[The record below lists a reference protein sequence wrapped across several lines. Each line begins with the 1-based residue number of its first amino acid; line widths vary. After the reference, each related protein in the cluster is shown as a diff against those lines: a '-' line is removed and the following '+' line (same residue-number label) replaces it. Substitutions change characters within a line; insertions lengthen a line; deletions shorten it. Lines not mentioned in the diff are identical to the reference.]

1 MILNPFS
8 QHFNTPR
15 WVVLVIDILIVFI
28 SYILSNF
35 ILNSF
40 LNTFSVEKLVYKLPF
55 ITLIYTLCFLYF
67 KTYKGIV
74 RKTGLKDAENVFV
87 SNTTAFLILF
97 FISFIY
103 RQFLENKLNLPNL
116 SLTFR
121 MSYSVIFVHL
131 FITTVAMVIARLYYK
146 WIYDYFF
153 SKNKV
158 VQRVFI
164 YGAGDSGLITRDI
177 LQNDTQYNN
186 KVIGFIDD
194 NQSKIGTFIDG
205 LKIYSINDIDEKFI
219 DRNDIS
225 EIIISIQNIK
235 TNQLLNL
242 SKSLEDLNV
251 NIKII
256 PPISNWIDGT
266 YKPNQIKQLKI
277 EDLLGRESIKLKNP
291 IINENIKGKRVLV
304 TGAAGSIGSEIS
316 RQIAMM
322 DFDQLILIDQ
332 AESALYDIQQS
343 LKNEISEE
351 KQKRIDYIVSSVR
364 DNKRMRSLFDKYHPQ
379 VIFHA
384 AAYKHVPLMEKFP
397 YEAINTNIYGTKIIA
412 DLASE
417 FNSEKFVMVSTDKA
431 VNPTNVM
438 GATKRVAEIY
448 VNCINESSKT
458 NYIVTRFGNV
468 LGSNGSVIPLFKRQL
483 ENGGPLT
490 VTHPDITR
498 FFMTIPEACQLV
510 LEAAIMGKGGEIFVF
525 DMGES
530 MKIIDLAKRMI
541 RLSGYKYPE
550 EIDIKIVGLRPGE
563 KIYEELLANDENTV
577 KTHHEKIMIAKVNTQ
592 KCHDNKKL
600 IEELC
605 LMSSTIEKHEQV
617 MGLVAKIKE
626 IVPEFISQ
634 NSEYE
639 KLDNIT
645 YEK

>member
-1 MILNPFS
+1 
-8 QHFNTPR
+8 
-15 WVVLVIDILIVFI
+15 
-28 SYILSNF
+28 
-35 ILNSF
+35 
-40 LNTFSVEKLVYKLPF
+40 
-55 ITLIYTLCFLYF
+55 
-67 KTYKGIV
+67 
-74 RKTGLKDAENVFV
+74 
-87 SNTTAFLILF
+87 
-97 FISFIY
+97 
-103 RQFLENKLNLPNL
+103 
-116 SLTFR
+116 
-121 MSYSVIFVHL
+121 
-131 FITTVAMVIARLYYK
+131 MVIARLYYK

-158 VQRVFI
+158 AQKILI
-164 YGAGDSGLITRDI
+164 YGAGDSGLITRNI
-177 LQNDTQYNN
+177 LQNDTQHNY

-205 LKIYSINDIDEKFI
+205 VKIYSIHDIDDKFI

-235 TNQLLNL
+235 TNQMLHL

-291 IINENIKGKRVLV
+291 IINENIKGKRILV

-316 RQIAMM
+316 KQIAIM

-332 AESALYDIQQS
+332 AESALYDVQQS

-364 DNKRMRSLFDKYHPQ
+364 DHNRMLSLFDKYHPQ

-397 YEAINTNIYGTKIIA
+397 YEAINTNICGTKIIA
-412 DLASE
+412 DLANE
-417 FNSEKFVMVSTDKA
+417 FDAEKFVMVSTDKA

-438 GATKRVAEIY
+438 GATKRAAEIY
-448 VNCINESSKT
+448 VNCINEISKT

-577 KTHHEKIMIAKVNTQ
+577 KTHHEKIMIAKVNTY
-592 KCHDNKKL
+592 KCKDNKKL

-617 MGLVAKIKE
+617 MNLVAKIKE

-634 NSEYE
+634 NSEFE

>member
-1 MILNPFS
+1 MLI
-8 QHFNTPR
+8 
-15 WVVLVIDILIVFI
+15 IDILIVFI
-28 SYILSNF
+28 SYITSNF

-40 LNTFSVEKLVYKLPF
+40 LNTFSLEKLLFKLPIVVILYLICF
-55 ITLIYTLCFLYF
+55 IYF

-74 RKTGLKDAENVFV
+74 KKTGLKDAENVFI
-87 SNTTAFLILF
+87 SNISAFLILLL
-97 FISFIY
+97 ISFIF
-103 RQFLENKLNLPNL
+103 RKFIESGSQETNTASFL
-116 SLTFR
+116 FR

-131 FITTVAMVIARLYYK
+131 FITTVIMVVARLYYK

-153 SKNKV
+153 SKNIGIEKV
-158 VQRVFI
+158 LI
-164 YGAGDSGLITRDI
+164 YGAGDSGYITRDI
-177 LQNDTQYNN
+177 LQNDTQYNI

-194 NQSKIGTFIDG
+194 NPSKIGKIVDG
-205 LKIYSINDIDEKFI
+205 VKIYSINDITKQFVEK
-219 DRNDIS
+219 NDIS
-225 EIIISIQNIK
+225 EIIISIQNIR

-242 SKSLEDLNV
+242 SKSIEDLPV
-251 NIKII
+251 KIKII
-256 PPISNWIDGT
+256 PPISKWIDGT
-266 YKPNQIKQLKI
+266 YKSKQIKELKI
-277 EDLLGRESIKLKNP
+277 EDLLGRESIKLDNP
-291 IINENIKGKRVLV
+291 IINQNLKGKKVLI
-304 TGAAGSIGSEIS
+304 TGAAGSIGSEIA
-316 RQIAMM
+316 RQIAVM
-322 DFDQLILIDQ
+322 DIEQLVLIDQ
-332 AESALYDIQQS
+332 AESALYDIQQT
-343 LKNEISEE
+343 LKNKISEE
-351 KQKRIDYIVSSVR
+351 KQNKIHYIVSSVR
-364 DNKRMRSLFDKYHPQ
+364 DQKRMFSLFNKYRPQ

-412 DLASE
+412 DLANE
-417 FNSEKFVMVSTDKA
+417 FEAEKFVMVSTDKA

-448 VNCINESSKT
+448 VNCISKVSKT

-483 ENGGPLT
+483 DHGGPLT

-563 KIYEELLANDENTV
+563 KIYEELLATDENTI
-577 KTHHEKIMIAKVNTQ
+577 KTHHEKIMIAKVNTD
-592 KCHDNKKL
+592 KCDKNKVL

-605 LMSSTIEKHEQV
+605 LMSSQIEKHEHV
-617 MGLVAKIKE
+617 INLVALIKE
-626 IVPEFISQ
+626 IVPEFKSK
-634 NSEYE
+634 NSEFE
-639 KLDNIT
+639 KLDNLT

>member
-1 MILNPFS
+1 MNPFS

-158 VQRVFI
+158 VQRVLI

>member
-1 MILNPFS
+1 M
-8 QHFNTPR
+8 
-15 WVVLVIDILIVFI
+15 IDILIVLV
-28 SYILSNF
+28 SYIVSNF

-40 LNTFSVEKLVYKLPF
+40 LDTFSVERLFYKLPF
-55 ITLIYTLCFLYF
+55 ITFVYALCFIYF
-67 KTYKGIV
+67 KTYKGV
-74 RKTGLKDAENVFV
+74 VKKTGLKDAENVFV
-87 SNTTAFLILF
+87 SNATAFLILF
-97 FISFIY
+97 FISFVF
-103 RQFLENKLNLPNL
+103 RQIIEQNLPDTSGL
-116 SLTFR
+116 MYVFR

-131 FITTVAMVIARLYYK
+131 FITTVIMVIARLYYK

-153 SKNKV
+153 SKNKA
-158 VQRVFI
+158 VQRILI

-177 LQNDTQYNN
+177 LQNDTQFNY

-194 NQSKIGTFIDG
+194 NTSKVGTFIDG
-205 LKIYSINDIDEKFI
+205 VKIYSIHDITEKFI
-219 DRNDIS
+219 DRNDIT
-225 EIIISIQNIK
+225 EVIISIQNIK
-235 TNQLLNL
+235 TNQLLKL
-242 SKSLEDLNV
+242 SKSVEDLPV
-251 NIKII
+251 KIKII

-266 YKPNQIKQLKI
+266 YKPAQIKQLKI
-277 EDLLGRESIKLKNP
+277 EDLLGRESIQLNNH
-291 IINENIKGKRVLV
+291 IINKEIKGKIVLV

-322 DFDQLILIDQ
+322 DFDQLILIDH
-332 AESALYDIQQS
+332 AESALYDIQQY
-343 LKNEISEE
+343 LKNDLSED
-351 KQKRIDYIVSSVR
+351 KQNRIDYIVSSVR
-364 DNKRMRSLFDKYHPQ
+364 DRKRMLSLFDKYRPQ
-379 VIFHA
+379 IIFHA

-397 YEAINTNIYGTKIIA
+397 YEAINTNVYGTKIVA
-412 DLASE
+412 DLAND
-417 FNSEKFVMVSTDKA
+417 FGAEKFVMVSTDKA

-448 VNCINESSKT
+448 VNCINEKSKT

-483 ENGGPLT
+483 EYGGPLT

-563 KIYEELLANDENTV
+563 KIYEELLANGENTV
-577 KTHHEKIMIAKVNTQ
+577 KTHHEKIMIAKVNTA
-592 KCHDNKKL
+592 KCQNNKQL

-605 LMSSTIEKHEQV
+605 IMSSTIEKHEQV
-617 MGLVAKIKE
+617 LELVAKIKE

-634 NSEYE
+634 NSEFE
-639 KLDNIT
+639 KLDNVVVT
-645 YEK
+645 S

>member
-1 MILNPFS
+1 M
-8 QHFNTPR
+8 
-15 WVVLVIDILIVFI
+15 IDILIVLV
-28 SYILSNF
+28 SYIISNF

-40 LNTFSVEKLVYKLPF
+40 LDTFSIERLFYKLPF
-55 ITLIYTLCFLYF
+55 ITLVYALCFIYF
-67 KTYKGIV
+67 KTYKGV
-74 RKTGLKDAENVFV
+74 VKKTGLKDAENVFV
-87 SNTTAFLILF
+87 SNATGFLILF
-97 FISFIY
+97 FISFVF
-103 RQFLENKLNLPNL
+103 RQFIEQNLPETSGL
-116 SLTFR
+116 IYVFR

-131 FITTVAMVIARLYYK
+131 FITTVIMVIARLYYK

-153 SKNKV
+153 SKNKA
-158 VQRVFI
+158 VQRILI

-177 LQNDTQYNN
+177 LHNDTQFNY

-194 NQSKIGTFIDG
+194 NISKVGTFIDG
-205 LKIYSINDIDEKFI
+205 VKIYSIHDINEKFI
-219 DRNDIS
+219 DKHEIT

-235 TNQLLNL
+235 TNQLLKL
-242 SKSLEDLNV
+242 SKSIEELPV
-251 NIKII
+251 KIKII

-266 YKPNQIKQLKI
+266 YKPAQIKQLKI
-277 EDLLGRESIKLKNP
+277 EDLLGRESIQLNNP
-291 IINENIKGKRVLV
+291 IINKEIKGKIVLV

-322 DFDQLILIDQ
+322 DFDQLILIDH
-332 AESALYDIQQS
+332 AESALYDIQQY
-343 LKNEISEE
+343 LKNDLSDD
-351 KQKRIDYIVSSVR
+351 KQNRIDYIVSSVR
-364 DNKRMRSLFDKYHPQ
+364 DRKRMLSLFDKYRPQ
-379 VIFHA
+379 IIFHA

-397 YEAINTNIYGTKIIA
+397 YEAINTNVYGTKIIA
-412 DLASE
+412 DLAND
-417 FNSEKFVMVSTDKA
+417 FGAEKFVMVSTDKA

-448 VNCINESSKT
+448 VNCINEKSKT

-483 ENGGPLT
+483 EHGGPLT

-563 KIYEELLANDENTV
+563 KIYEELLANDENTI
-577 KTHHEKIMIAKVNTQ
+577 KTHHEKIMIAKVNTN
-592 KCHDNKKL
+592 KCQNNKKL

-605 LMSSTIEKHEQV
+605 LLSSSIEKHEQV
-617 MGLVAKIKE
+617 MHLVAKIKE
-626 IVPEFISQ
+626 IVPEFKSQ
-634 NSEYE
+634 NSEFE
-639 KLDNIT
+639 KLDNLI

>member
-1 MILNPFS
+1 
-8 QHFNTPR
+8 
-15 WVVLVIDILIVFI
+15 
-28 SYILSNF
+28 
-35 ILNSF
+35 LNSF
-40 LNTFSVEKLVYKLPF
+40 LNTFSIEKLVYKLPF
-55 ITLIYTLCFLYF
+55 ITLVYFFCFIYF
-67 KTYKGIV
+67 KTYKGVV

-103 RQFLENKLNLPNL
+103 RQFLEHNL
-116 SLTFR
+116 SSSSALSSTFR

-131 FITTVAMVIARLYYK
+131 FISTVAMVIARLYYK

-158 VQRVFI
+158 AQKVLI

-177 LQNDTQYNN
+177 LQNETQHNY
-186 KVIGFIDD
+186 KIIGFIDD

-205 LKIYSINDIDEKFI
+205 VKIYSIHNIDDKFV

-235 TNQLLNL
+235 TNQMLHL

-291 IINENIKGKRVLV
+291 IINENIKGKKILV

-316 RQIAMM
+316 KQIAMM

-332 AESALYDIQQS
+332 AESALYDVQQS

-364 DNKRMRSLFDKYHPQ
+364 DHNRMLSLFDKYHPQ

-397 YEAINTNIYGTKIIA
+397 YEAINTNICGTKIIA
-412 DLASE
+412 DLANE
-417 FNSEKFVMVSTDKA
+417 FRAEKFVMVSTDKA

-438 GATKRVAEIY
+438 GATKRAAEIY
-448 VNCINESSKT
+448 VNCINEISKT

-577 KTHHEKIMIAKVNTQ
+577 KTHHEKIMIAKVNTH
-592 KCHDNKKL
+592 KCQDNQKL

-605 LMSSTIEKHEQV
+605 LMSSTIEKQEEV
-617 MGLVAKIKE
+617 MDLVAKIKE

-634 NSEYE
+634 NSEFE
-639 KLDNIT
+639 KLDNMT

>member
-1 MILNPFS
+1 MNPFS

-15 WVVLVIDILIVFI
+15 WVVLVIDIIIVFL
-28 SYILSNF
+28 SYIVSNF

-55 ITLIYTLCFLYF
+55 ITLVYFFCFIYF
-67 KTYKGIV
+67 KTYKGVV

-103 RQFLENKLNLPNL
+103 RQFLEHNLPGSSAL
-116 SLTFR
+116 SSTFR

-131 FITTVAMVIARLYYK
+131 FISTVAMVIARLYYK

-158 VQRVFI
+158 AQKVLI

-177 LQNDTQYNN
+177 LQNDTQHNY

-205 LKIYSINDIDEKFI
+205 VKIYSIQDIDDKFI

-235 TNQLLNL
+235 TNQMLHL

-291 IINENIKGKRVLV
+291 IINENIKGKKILV

-316 RQIAMM
+316 KQIAIM

-332 AESALYDIQQS
+332 AESALYDVQQS

-351 KQKRIDYIVSSVR
+351 KQKRIDYIVSSVK
-364 DNKRMRSLFDKYHPQ
+364 DYNRMRSLFDKYHPQ

-412 DLASE
+412 DLANE
-417 FNSEKFVMVSTDKA
+417 FRAEKFVMVSTDKA

-438 GATKRVAEIY
+438 GATKRAAEIY
-448 VNCINESSKT
+448 VNCINEISKT

-577 KTHHEKIMIAKVNTQ
+577 KTHHEKIMIAKVNTY
-592 KCHDNKKL
+592 KCKDNKKL

-617 MGLVAKIKE
+617 MNLVAKIKE

-634 NSEYE
+634 NSEFE

>member
-1 MILNPFS
+1 MNPFNL
-8 QHFNTPR
+8 HFNTPR
-15 WVVLVIDILIVFI
+15 WVVLVIDICIVFI
-28 SYILSNF
+28 SYIISNF

-55 ITLIYTLCFLYF
+55 ITFVYTICFLYF

-74 RKTGLKDAENVFV
+74 KKTGLKDAENVFV

-97 FISFIY
+97 FISFVY
-103 RQFLENKLNLPNL
+103 RQLIESNISENTIT
-116 SLTFR
+116 SYVFR

-131 FITTVAMVIARLYYK
+131 FISTVVMVIARLYYK

-153 SKNKV
+153 SKNKA
-158 VQRVFI
+158 QQKILI

-177 LQNDTQYNN
+177 LQNDTQFNY
-186 KVIGFIDD
+186 KVVGFIDD
-194 NQSKIGTFIDG
+194 KPSKIGTFIDG
-205 LKIYSINDIDEKFI
+205 VKIYSINDIDNKFI
-219 DRNDIS
+219 ERNDIS

-266 YKPNQIKQLKI
+266 YKPAQIKQLKI

-291 IINENIKGKRVLV
+291 IINENVQGKVILV

-316 RQIAMM
+316 RQLAMM
-322 DFDQLILIDQ
+322 DFAQLILIDQ
-332 AESALYDIQQS
+332 AESALYDVQQS

-351 KQKRIDYIVSSVR
+351 KQNRIDYIVSSVR
-364 DNKRMRSLFDKYHPQ
+364 DRKRMLSLFDKYHPQ
-379 VIFHA
+379 IIFHA
-384 AAYKHVPLMEKFP
+384 AAYKHVPLMERFP

-412 DLASE
+412 DLANE
-417 FNSEKFVMVSTDKA
+417 FGAEKFVMVSTDKA

-448 VNCINESSKT
+448 INCTNEKSKT

-541 RLSGYKYPE
+541 RLSGFKYPE

-577 KTHHEKIMIAKVNTQ
+577 KTHHEKIMIAKVNTN
-592 KCHDNKKL
+592 KCQDNKKL

-617 MGLVAKIKE
+617 MHLVAKIKE
-626 IVPEFISQ
+626 IVPEFKSQ
-634 NSEYE
+634 NSEFE
-639 KLDNIT
+639 KLDNLI

>member
-1 MILNPFS
+1 MNPFS

-15 WVVLVIDILIVFI
+15 WVVLVIDIIIVFI
-28 SYILSNF
+28 SYIISNF

-40 LNTFSVEKLVYKLPF
+40 LNTFSVERLFYKLPF
-55 ITLIYTLCFLYF
+55 ITFVYALCFIYF
-67 KTYKGIV
+67 KTYKGV
-74 RKTGLKDAENVFV
+74 VKKTGLKDAENVFV
-87 SNTTAFLILF
+87 SNATAFLILF
-97 FISFIY
+97 FISFVF
-103 RQFLENKLNLPNL
+103 RQIIEQNLPDTSGL
-116 SLTFR
+116 MYVFR

-131 FITTVAMVIARLYYK
+131 FITTVIMVIARLYYK

-153 SKNKV
+153 SKNKA
-158 VQRVFI
+158 VQRILI

-177 LQNDTQYNN
+177 LQNDTQFNY

-194 NQSKIGTFIDG
+194 NTSKVGTFIDG
-205 LKIYSINDIDEKFI
+205 VKIYSINDITEKFI
-219 DRNDIS
+219 DRNDIT
-225 EIIISIQNIK
+225 EVIISIQNIK
-235 TNQLLNL
+235 TNQLLKL
-242 SKSLEDLNV
+242 SKSVEDLPV
-251 NIKII
+251 KIKII

-266 YKPNQIKQLKI
+266 YQPAQIKQLKI
-277 EDLLGRESIKLKNP
+277 EDLLGRESIQLNNP
-291 IINENIKGKRVLV
+291 IINKEIKGKIVLV

-322 DFDQLILIDQ
+322 DFDQLILIDH
-332 AESALYDIQQS
+332 AESALYDIQQY
-343 LKNEISEE
+343 LKNDLSED
-351 KQKRIDYIVSSVR
+351 KQNRIDYIVSSVR
-364 DNKRMRSLFDKYHPQ
+364 DRKRMLSLFDKYRPQ
-379 VIFHA
+379 IIFHA

-397 YEAINTNIYGTKIIA
+397 YEAINTNVYGTKIVA
-412 DLASE
+412 DLAND
-417 FNSEKFVMVSTDKA
+417 FGAEKFVMVSTDKA

-448 VNCINESSKT
+448 VNCINEKSKT

-483 ENGGPLT
+483 EYGGPLT

-563 KIYEELLANDENTV
+563 KIYEELLANGENTV
-577 KTHHEKIMIAKVNTQ
+577 KTHHEKIMIAKVNTA
-592 KCHDNKKL
+592 KCQNNKQL

-605 LMSSTIEKHEQV
+605 IMSSTIEKHEQV
-617 MGLVAKIKE
+617 MQLVAKIKE
-626 IVPEFISQ
+626 IVPEFKSQ
-634 NSEYE
+634 NSEFE
-639 KLDNIT
+639 KLDNVI

>member
-1 MILNPFS
+1 MSPFN
-8 QHFNTPR
+8 QHFITPR
-15 WVVLVIDILIVFI
+15 WVVLAIDILIVLV
-28 SYILSNF
+28 SYIISNF

-40 LNTFSVEKLVYKLPF
+40 LDTFSIERLFYKLPF
-55 ITLIYTLCFLYF
+55 ITLVYALCFIYF
-67 KTYKGIV
+67 KTYKGV
-74 RKTGLKDAENVFV
+74 VKKTGLKDAENVFV
-87 SNTTAFLILF
+87 SNATGFLILF
-97 FISFIY
+97 FISFVF
-103 RQFLENKLNLPNL
+103 RQFIEQNLPETSGL
-116 SLTFR
+116 MYVFR

-131 FITTVAMVIARLYYK
+131 FITTVIMVIARLYYK

-153 SKNKV
+153 SKNKA
-158 VQRVFI
+158 VQKILI

-177 LQNDTQYNN
+177 LHNDTQFNY

-194 NQSKIGTFIDG
+194 NISKVGTFIDG
-205 LKIYSINDIDEKFI
+205 VKIYSILDINEKFI
-219 DRNDIS
+219 DKHEIT

-235 TNQLLNL
+235 TNQLLKL
-242 SKSLEDLNV
+242 SKSIEELPV
-251 NIKII
+251 KIKIV

-266 YKPNQIKQLKI
+266 YKPAQIKQLKI
-277 EDLLGRESIKLKNP
+277 EDLLGRESIQLNNS
-291 IINENIKGKRVLV
+291 IINKEIKGKIVLV

-322 DFDQLILIDQ
+322 DFDQLILIDH
-332 AESALYDIQQS
+332 AESALYDIQQY
-343 LKNEISEE
+343 LKNDLSDD
-351 KQKRIDYIVSSVR
+351 KQNRIDYIVSSVR
-364 DNKRMRSLFDKYHPQ
+364 DRKRMLSLFDKYRPQ
-379 VIFHA
+379 IIFHA

-397 YEAINTNIYGTKIIA
+397 YEAINTNVYGTKIIA
-412 DLASE
+412 DLAND
-417 FNSEKFVMVSTDKA
+417 FGAEKFVMVSTDKA

-448 VNCINESSKT
+448 VNCINEKSKT

-483 ENGGPLT
+483 EHGGPLT

-563 KIYEELLANDENTV
+563 KIYEELLANDENTI
-577 KTHHEKIMIAKVNTQ
+577 KTHHEKIMIAKVNTD

-605 LMSSTIEKHEQV
+605 VMSSTIEKHEQV
-617 MGLVAKIKE
+617 LQLVAKIKE

-634 NSEYE
+634 NSEFE
-639 KLDNIT
+639 KLDNVI

>member
-1 MILNPFS
+1 M
-8 QHFNTPR
+8 
-15 WVVLVIDILIVFI
+15 IDILIVLV
-28 SYILSNF
+28 SYIVSNF

-40 LNTFSVEKLVYKLPF
+40 LDTFSVERLFYKLPF
-55 ITLIYTLCFLYF
+55 ITFVYALCFIYF
-67 KTYKGIV
+67 KTYKGV
-74 RKTGLKDAENVFV
+74 VKKTGLKDAENVFV
-87 SNTTAFLILF
+87 SNATAFLILF
-97 FISFIY
+97 FISFVF
-103 RQFLENKLNLPNL
+103 RQIIEQNLPDTSGL
-116 SLTFR
+116 MYVFR

-131 FITTVAMVIARLYYK
+131 FITTVIMVIARLYYK

-153 SKNKV
+153 SKNKA
-158 VQRVFI
+158 VQRILI

-177 LQNDTQYNN
+177 LQNDTQFNY

-194 NQSKIGTFIDG
+194 NTSKVGTFIDG
-205 LKIYSINDIDEKFI
+205 VKIYSIHDITEKFI
-219 DRNDIS
+219 DRNDIT
-225 EIIISIQNIK
+225 EVIISIQNIK
-235 TNQLLNL
+235 TNQLLKL
-242 SKSLEDLNV
+242 SKSVEDLPV
-251 NIKII
+251 KIKII

-266 YKPNQIKQLKI
+266 YKPAQIKQLKI
-277 EDLLGRESIKLKNP
+277 EDLLGRESIQLNNP
-291 IINENIKGKRVLV
+291 IINKEIKGKIVLV

-322 DFDQLILIDQ
+322 DFDQLILIDH
-332 AESALYDIQQS
+332 AESALYDIQQY
-343 LKNEISEE
+343 LKNDLSED
-351 KQKRIDYIVSSVR
+351 KQNRIDYIVSSVR
-364 DNKRMRSLFDKYHPQ
+364 DRKRMLSLFDKYRPQ
-379 VIFHA
+379 IIFHA

-397 YEAINTNIYGTKIIA
+397 YEAINTNVYGTKIVA
-412 DLASE
+412 DLAND
-417 FNSEKFVMVSTDKA
+417 FGAEKFVMVSTDKA

-448 VNCINESSKT
+448 VNCINEKSKT

-483 ENGGPLT
+483 EYGGPLT

-563 KIYEELLANDENTV
+563 KIYEELLANDENTI
-577 KTHHEKIMIAKVNTQ
+577 KTHHEKIMIAKVNTD
-592 KCHDNKKL
+592 KCHDNKQL

-605 LMSSTIEKHEQV
+605 IMSSTIEKHEQV
-617 MGLVAKIKE
+617 LELVAKIKE

-634 NSEYE
+634 NSEFE
-639 KLDNIT
+639 KLDNVV

>member
-1 MILNPFS
+1 MNPFS

-103 RQFLENKLNLPNL
+103 RQFLENKLNFPNL

-158 VQRVFI
+158 VQRVLI

-639 KLDNIT
+639 KLDNII

>member
-1 MILNPFS
+1 MNPFN
-8 QHFNTPR
+8 QHFNAPR
-15 WVVLVIDILIVFI
+15 WVVLIIDILIVFI
-28 SYILSNF
+28 SYITSNF

-40 LNTFSVEKLVYKLPF
+40 LNTFSLEKLLFKLPIVVILYLICF
-55 ITLIYTLCFLYF
+55 IYF

-74 RKTGLKDAENVFV
+74 KKTGLKDAENVFI
-87 SNTTAFLILF
+87 SNISAFLILLL
-97 FISFIY
+97 ISFIF
-103 RQFLENKLNLPNL
+103 RKFIESGSQETNTASFL
-116 SLTFR
+116 FR

-131 FITTVAMVIARLYYK
+131 FITTVIMVVARLYYK

-153 SKNKV
+153 SKNIGIEKV
-158 VQRVFI
+158 LI
-164 YGAGDSGLITRDI
+164 YGAGDSGYITRDI
-177 LQNDTQYNN
+177 LQNDTQYNI

-194 NQSKIGTFIDG
+194 NPSKIGKIVDG
-205 LKIYSINDIDEKFI
+205 VKIYSINDITKQFVEK
-219 DRNDIS
+219 NDIS
-225 EIIISIQNIK
+225 EIIISIQNIR

-242 SKSLEDLNV
+242 SKSIEDLPV
-251 NIKII
+251 KIKII
-256 PPISNWIDGT
+256 PPISKWIDGT
-266 YKPNQIKQLKI
+266 YKSKQIKELKI
-277 EDLLGRESIKLKNP
+277 EDLLGRESIKLDNP
-291 IINENIKGKRVLV
+291 IINQNLKGKKVLI
-304 TGAAGSIGSEIS
+304 TGAAGSIGSEIA
-316 RQIAMM
+316 RQIAVM
-322 DFDQLILIDQ
+322 DIEQLVLIDQ
-332 AESALYDIQQS
+332 AESALYDIQQT
-343 LKNEISEE
+343 LKNKISEE
-351 KQKRIDYIVSSVR
+351 KQNKIHYIVSSVR
-364 DNKRMRSLFDKYHPQ
+364 DQKRMFSLFNKYRPQ

-412 DLASE
+412 DLANE
-417 FNSEKFVMVSTDKA
+417 FEAEKFVMVSTDKA

-448 VNCINESSKT
+448 VNCISKVSKT

-483 ENGGPLT
+483 DHGGPLT

-563 KIYEELLANDENTV
+563 KIYEELLATDENTI
-577 KTHHEKIMIAKVNTQ
+577 KTHHEKIMIAKVNTD
-592 KCHDNKKL
+592 KCDKNKVL

-605 LMSSTIEKHEQV
+605 LMSSQIEKHEHV
-617 MGLVAKIKE
+617 INLVALIKE
-626 IVPEFISQ
+626 IVPEFKSK
-634 NSEYE
+634 NSEFE
-639 KLDNIT
+639 KLDNLT

>member
-1 MILNPFS
+1 MLI
-8 QHFNTPR
+8 
-15 WVVLVIDILIVFI
+15 IDILIVFI
-28 SYILSNF
+28 SYITSNF

-40 LNTFSVEKLVYKLPF
+40 LNTFSLEKLLFKLPIVVILYLICF
-55 ITLIYTLCFLYF
+55 IYF

-74 RKTGLKDAENVFV
+74 KKTGLKDAENVFI
-87 SNTTAFLILF
+87 SNISAFLILLL
-97 FISFIY
+97 ISFIF
-103 RQFLENKLNLPNL
+103 RKFIESGSQETNTASFL
-116 SLTFR
+116 FR

-131 FITTVAMVIARLYYK
+131 FITTVIMVVARLYYK

-153 SKNKV
+153 SKNIGIEKV
-158 VQRVFI
+158 LI
-164 YGAGDSGLITRDI
+164 YGAGDSGYITRDI
-177 LQNDTQYNN
+177 LQNDTQYNI

-194 NQSKIGTFIDG
+194 NPSKIGKIVDG
-205 LKIYSINDIDEKFI
+205 VKIYSINDITKQFVEK
-219 DRNDIS
+219 NDIS
-225 EIIISIQNIK
+225 EIIISIQNIR

-242 SKSLEDLNV
+242 SKSIEDLPV
-251 NIKII
+251 KIKII
-256 PPISNWIDGT
+256 PPISKWIDGT
-266 YKPNQIKQLKI
+266 YKSKQIKELKI
-277 EDLLGRESIKLKNP
+277 EDLLGRESIKLDNP
-291 IINENIKGKRVLV
+291 IINQNLKGKKVLI
-304 TGAAGSIGSEIS
+304 TGAAGSIGSEIA
-316 RQIAMM
+316 RQIAVM
-322 DFDQLILIDQ
+322 DIEQLVLIDQ
-332 AESALYDIQQS
+332 AESALYDIQQT
-343 LKNEISEE
+343 LKNKISEE
-351 KQKRIDYIVSSVR
+351 KQNKIHYIVSSVR
-364 DNKRMRSLFDKYHPQ
+364 DQKRMFSLFNKYRPQ

-412 DLASE
+412 DLANE
-417 FNSEKFVMVSTDKA
+417 FEAEKFVMVSTDKA

-448 VNCINESSKT
+448 VNCISKVSKT

-483 ENGGPLT
+483 DHGGPLT

-563 KIYEELLANDENTV
+563 KIYEELLATDENII
-577 KTHHEKIMIAKVNTQ
+577 KTHHEKIMIAKVNTD
-592 KCHDNKKL
+592 KCDKNKVL

-605 LMSSTIEKHEQV
+605 LMSSQIEKHEHV
-617 MGLVAKIKE
+617 INLVALIKE
-626 IVPEFISQ
+626 IVPEFKSK
-634 NSEYE
+634 NSEFE
-639 KLDNIT
+639 KLDNLT

>member
-1 MILNPFS
+1 MNPFN
-8 QHFNTPR
+8 QHFNAPR
-15 WVVLVIDILIVFI
+15 WVVLIIDILIVFI
-28 SYILSNF
+28 SYITSNF

-40 LNTFSVEKLVYKLPF
+40 LNTFSLEKLLFKLPLVV
-55 ITLIYTLCFLYF
+55 ILYLICFLYF

-74 RKTGLKDAENVFV
+74 KKTGLKDAENVFI
-87 SNTTAFLILF
+87 SNISAFLILLL
-97 FISFIY
+97 ISFIF
-103 RQFLENKLNLPNL
+103 RKFIESGSQETNTASFL
-116 SLTFR
+116 FR

-131 FITTVAMVIARLYYK
+131 FITTVIMVVARLYYK

-153 SKNKV
+153 SKNIGIEKV
-158 VQRVFI
+158 LI
-164 YGAGDSGLITRDI
+164 YGAGDSGYITRDI
-177 LQNDTQYNN
+177 LQNDTQYNI

-194 NQSKIGTFIDG
+194 NPSKIGKIVDG
-205 LKIYSINDIDEKFI
+205 VKIYSINDITKQFVEK
-219 DRNDIS
+219 NDIS
-225 EIIISIQNIK
+225 EIIISIQNIR

-242 SKSLEDLNV
+242 SKSIEDLPV
-251 NIKII
+251 KIKII
-256 PPISNWIDGT
+256 PPISKWIDGT
-266 YKPNQIKQLKI
+266 YKSKQIKELKI
-277 EDLLGRESIKLKNP
+277 EDLLGRESIKLDNP
-291 IINENIKGKRVLV
+291 IINQNLKGKKVLI
-304 TGAAGSIGSEIS
+304 TGAAGSIGSEIA
-316 RQIAMM
+316 RQIAVM
-322 DFDQLILIDQ
+322 DIEQLVLIDQ
-332 AESALYDIQQS
+332 AESALYDIQQT
-343 LKNEISEE
+343 LKNKISEE
-351 KQKRIDYIVSSVR
+351 KQNKIHYIVSSVR
-364 DNKRMRSLFDKYHPQ
+364 DQKRMFSLFNKYRPQ

-412 DLASE
+412 DLANE
-417 FNSEKFVMVSTDKA
+417 FEAEKFVMVSTDKA

-448 VNCINESSKT
+448 VNCISKVSKT

-483 ENGGPLT
+483 DHGGPLT

-550 EIDIKIVGLRPGE
+550 DIDIKIVGLRPGE
-563 KIYEELLANDENTV
+563 KIYEELLATDENTI
-577 KTHHEKIMIAKVNTQ
+577 KTHHEKIMIAKVNTD
-592 KCHDNKKL
+592 KCDKNKVL

-605 LMSSTIEKHEQV
+605 LMSSQIEKHEHV
-617 MGLVAKIKE
+617 INLVALIKE
-626 IVPEFISQ
+626 IVPEFKSK
-634 NSEYE
+634 NSEFE
-639 KLDNIT
+639 KLDNLT

>member
-1 MILNPFS
+1 MNPFN
-8 QHFNTPR
+8 QHFNAPR
-15 WVVLVIDILIVFI
+15 WVVLIIDILIVFI
-28 SYILSNF
+28 SYITSNF

-40 LNTFSVEKLVYKLPF
+40 LNTFSLEKLLFKLPIVVILYLICF
-55 ITLIYTLCFLYF
+55 IYF

-74 RKTGLKDAENVFV
+74 KKTGLKDAENVFI
-87 SNTTAFLILF
+87 SNISAFLILLL
-97 FISFIY
+97 ISFIF
-103 RQFLENKLNLPNL
+103 RKFIESGSQETNTASFL
-116 SLTFR
+116 FR

-131 FITTVAMVIARLYYK
+131 FITTVIMVVARLYYK

-153 SKNKV
+153 SKNIGIEKV
-158 VQRVFI
+158 LI
-164 YGAGDSGLITRDI
+164 YGAGDSGYITRDI
-177 LQNDTQYNN
+177 LQNDTQYNI

-194 NQSKIGTFIDG
+194 NPSKIGKIVDG
-205 LKIYSINDIDEKFI
+205 VKIYSINNITKQFVEK
-219 DRNDIS
+219 NDIS

-242 SKSLEDLNV
+242 SKSIEDLPV
-251 NIKII
+251 KIKII
-256 PPISNWIDGT
+256 PPISKWIDGT
-266 YKPNQIKQLKI
+266 YKSKQIKELKI
-277 EDLLGRESIKLKNP
+277 EDLLGRESIKLDNP
-291 IINENIKGKRVLV
+291 IINQNLKGKKVLI
-304 TGAAGSIGSEIS
+304 TGAAGSIGSEIA
-316 RQIAMM
+316 RQIAVM
-322 DFDQLILIDQ
+322 DIEQLVLIDQ
-332 AESALYDIQQS
+332 AESALYDIQQT
-343 LKNEISEE
+343 LKNKISEE
-351 KQKRIDYIVSSVR
+351 KQNKIHYIVSSVR
-364 DNKRMRSLFDKYHPQ
+364 DQKRMFSLFNKYKPQ

-412 DLASE
+412 DLANE
-417 FNSEKFVMVSTDKA
+417 FEAEKFVMVSTDKA

-448 VNCINESSKT
+448 VNCISKVSKT

-483 ENGGPLT
+483 DHGGPLT

-563 KIYEELLANDENTV
+563 KIYEELLATDENTI
-577 KTHHEKIMIAKVNTQ
+577 KTHHEKIMIAKVNTD
-592 KCHDNKKL
+592 KCDKNKVL

-605 LMSSTIEKHEQV
+605 LMSSQIEKHEHV
-617 MGLVAKIKE
+617 INLVALIKE
-626 IVPEFISQ
+626 IVPEFKSK
-634 NSEYE
+634 NSEFE
-639 KLDNIT
+639 KLDNLT

>member
-1 MILNPFS
+1 MNPFNL
-8 QHFNTPR
+8 HFNTPR
-15 WVVLVIDILIVFI
+15 WVVLVIDICIVFV

-40 LNTFSVEKLVYKLPF
+40 LNTFSVERLFYKLPF
-55 ITLIYTLCFLYF
+55 ITLVYTICFIYF
-67 KTYKGIV
+67 KTYKGV
-74 RKTGLKDAENVFV
+74 VKKTGLKDAENVFI

-103 RQFLENKLNLPNL
+103 RQFIESNL
-116 SLTFR
+116 SENTPVSYVFR

-131 FITTVAMVIARLYYK
+131 FISTVIMVIARLYYK

-153 SKNKV
+153 SKNKA
-158 VQRVFI
+158 QQKILI

-177 LQNDTQYNN
+177 LQNDTQFNY
-186 KVIGFIDD
+186 KVVGFIDD
-194 NQSKIGTFIDG
+194 KPSKIGTFIDG
-205 LKIYSINDIDEKFI
+205 VKIYSINDIDNKFI
-219 DRNDIS
+219 ERNDIS

-266 YKPNQIKQLKI
+266 YKPAQIKQLKI

-291 IINENIKGKRVLV
+291 IINENVQGKVILV

-316 RQIAMM
+316 RQLAMM
-322 DFDQLILIDQ
+322 DFAQLILIDQ
-332 AESALYDIQQS
+332 AESALYDVQQS

-351 KQKRIDYIVSSVR
+351 KQNRIDYIVSSVR
-364 DNKRMRSLFDKYHPQ
+364 DRKRMLSLFDKYHPQ
-379 VIFHA
+379 IIFHA
-384 AAYKHVPLMEKFP
+384 AAYKHVPLMERFP

-412 DLASE
+412 DLANE
-417 FNSEKFVMVSTDKA
+417 FGAEKFVMVSTDKA

-448 VNCINESSKT
+448 VNCTNEKSKT

-541 RLSGYKYPE
+541 RLSGFKYPE

-577 KTHHEKIMIAKVNTQ
+577 KTHHEKIMIAKVNTN
-592 KCHDNKKL
+592 KCQDNKKL

-617 MGLVAKIKE
+617 MQLVAKIKE
-626 IVPEFISQ
+626 IVPEFKSQ
-634 NSEYE
+634 NSEFE
-639 KLDNIT
+639 KLDNLI

>member
-1 MILNPFS
+1 M
-8 QHFNTPR
+8 
-15 WVVLVIDILIVFI
+15 IDILIVLV
-28 SYILSNF
+28 SYIVSNF

-40 LNTFSVEKLVYKLPF
+40 LDTFSVERLFYKLPF
-55 ITLIYTLCFLYF
+55 ITFVYALCFIYF
-67 KTYKGIV
+67 KTYKGV
-74 RKTGLKDAENVFV
+74 VKKTGLKDAENVFV
-87 SNTTAFLILF
+87 SNATAFLILF
-97 FISFIY
+97 FISFVF
-103 RQFLENKLNLPNL
+103 RQIIEQNLPDTSGL
-116 SLTFR
+116 MYVFR

-131 FITTVAMVIARLYYK
+131 FITTVIMVIARLYYK

-153 SKNKV
+153 SKNKA
-158 VQRVFI
+158 VQRILI
-164 YGAGDSGLITRDI
+164 YGVGDSGLITRDI
-177 LQNDTQYNN
+177 LQNDTQFNY

-194 NQSKIGTFIDG
+194 NISKVGTFIDG
-205 LKIYSINDIDEKFI
+205 VKIYSIHDITEKFI
-219 DRNDIS
+219 DRNDIT
-225 EIIISIQNIK
+225 EVIISIQNIK
-235 TNQLLNL
+235 TNQLLKL
-242 SKSLEDLNV
+242 SKSVEDLPV
-251 NIKII
+251 KIKII

-266 YKPNQIKQLKI
+266 YKPAQIKQLKI
-277 EDLLGRESIKLKNP
+277 EDLLGRESIQLNNP
-291 IINENIKGKRVLV
+291 IINKEIKGKIVLV

-322 DFDQLILIDQ
+322 DFDQLILIDH
-332 AESALYDIQQS
+332 AESALYDIQQY
-343 LKNEISEE
+343 LKNDLSED
-351 KQKRIDYIVSSVR
+351 KQNRIDYIVSSVR
-364 DNKRMRSLFDKYHPQ
+364 DRKRMLSLFDKYRPQ
-379 VIFHA
+379 IIFHA

-397 YEAINTNIYGTKIIA
+397 YEAINTNVYGTKIVA
-412 DLASE
+412 DLAND
-417 FNSEKFVMVSTDKA
+417 FGAEKFVMVSTDKA

-448 VNCINESSKT
+448 VNCINEKSKT

-483 ENGGPLT
+483 EYGGPLT

-563 KIYEELLANDENTV
+563 KIYEELLANGENTV
-577 KTHHEKIMIAKVNTQ
+577 KTHHEKIMIAKVNTA
-592 KCHDNKKL
+592 KCQNNKQL

-605 LMSSTIEKHEQV
+605 IMSSTIEKHEQV
-617 MGLVAKIKE
+617 LELVAKIKE

-634 NSEYE
+634 NSEFE
-639 KLDNIT
+639 KLDNVV

>member
-1 MILNPFS
+1 MLI
-8 QHFNTPR
+8 
-15 WVVLVIDILIVFI
+15 IDILIVFI
-28 SYILSNF
+28 SYITSNF

-40 LNTFSVEKLVYKLPF
+40 LNTFSLEKLLFKLPIVVILYLICF
-55 ITLIYTLCFLYF
+55 IYF

-74 RKTGLKDAENVFV
+74 KKTGLKDAENVFI
-87 SNTTAFLILF
+87 SNISAFLILLL
-97 FISFIY
+97 ISFIF
-103 RQFLENKLNLPNL
+103 RKFIESGSQETNTASFL
-116 SLTFR
+116 FR

-131 FITTVAMVIARLYYK
+131 FITTVIMVVARLYYK

-153 SKNKV
+153 SKNIGIEKV
-158 VQRVFI
+158 LI
-164 YGAGDSGLITRDI
+164 YGAGDSGYITRDI
-177 LQNDTQYNN
+177 LQNDTQYNI

-194 NQSKIGTFIDG
+194 NPSKIGKIVDG
-205 LKIYSINDIDEKFI
+205 VKIYSINNITKQFVEK
-219 DRNDIS
+219 NDIS

-242 SKSLEDLNV
+242 SKSIEDLPV
-251 NIKII
+251 KIKII
-256 PPISNWIDGT
+256 PPISKWIDGT
-266 YKPNQIKQLKI
+266 YKSKQIKELKI
-277 EDLLGRESIKLKNP
+277 EDLLGRESIKLDNP
-291 IINENIKGKRVLV
+291 IINQNLKGKKVLI
-304 TGAAGSIGSEIS
+304 TGAAGSIGSEIA
-316 RQIAMM
+316 RQIAVM
-322 DFDQLILIDQ
+322 DIEQLVLIDQ
-332 AESALYDIQQS
+332 AESALYDIQQT
-343 LKNEISEE
+343 LKNKISEE
-351 KQKRIDYIVSSVR
+351 KQNKIHYIVSSVR
-364 DNKRMRSLFDKYHPQ
+364 DQKRMFSLFNKYKPQ

-412 DLASE
+412 DLANE
-417 FNSEKFVMVSTDKA
+417 FEAEKFVMVSTDKA

-448 VNCINESSKT
+448 VNCISKVSKT

-483 ENGGPLT
+483 DHGGPLT

-563 KIYEELLANDENTV
+563 KIYEELLATDENTI
-577 KTHHEKIMIAKVNTQ
+577 KTHHEKIMIAKVNTD
-592 KCHDNKKL
+592 KCDKNKVL

-605 LMSSTIEKHEQV
+605 LMSSQIEKHEHV
-617 MGLVAKIKE
+617 INLVALIKE
-626 IVPEFISQ
+626 IVPEFKSK
-634 NSEYE
+634 NSEFE
-639 KLDNIT
+639 KLDNLT